1 MCAVNDDLR
10 STFGSVHMSFPVF
23 FHATD
28 CCLLTCPGLP
38 VRTLH
43 HAHSHN
49 LNQLSVFSVGDFCFS
64 HSLSESLPKTHHCL
78 SSLVFDHSLLL
89 ICFSV
94 LLSTGIK
101 NRCCLG
107 SGLWQ
112 LQPSLFLRAWLT
124 NGVFA
129 LRRRSAHL
137 VSECFFF
144 FVMGKPRSGGK
155 G

>member
-1 MCAVNDDLR
+1 MGKCSALMCAVNSDLR
-10 STFGSVHMSFPVF
+10 SEFGSVHMSFPVF
-23 FHATD
+23 FRATD
-28 CCLLTCPGLP
+28 CFLLTCPVFP

-43 HAHSHN
+43 HAHCHN
-49 LNQLSVFSVGDFCFS
+49 LSQRSPSVFSVGDLCFS

-78 SSLVFDHSLLL
+78 SPLVFDHSLLL

-112 LQPSLFLRAWLT
+112 LQPSPSLRAWLT

-129 LRRRSAHL
+129 LRRRSTHL
-137 VSECFFF
+137 VSECFL
-144 FVMGKPRSGGK
+144 
-155 G
+155 